1 MILVLVVIGLA
12 VVVGFIAGG
21 SLRPFE
27 KLRLHWWGAALVG
40 LGLQGIPSASG
51 VSESIGWALL
61 IASYGL
67 LIAFAWINRRLPA
80 VWLVI
85 AGLALNLLVI
95 GVNNGMPVSAS
106 ALEIADAPADGL
118 VGAGTVKHHLMGPDD
133 MLTPLADVIGI
144 PPPIGAVIS
153 IGDVLLY
160 AGLAI
165 LVVMVML
172 GRSGE
177 NHRPPARLFQGYRGK
192 HLPPPHHRFS
202 RSSAP
207 PPPALLRQAP
217 PGAAR
222 WGTAP

>member
-1 MILVLVVIGLA
+1 VILVLVVIGFA

-27 KLRLHWWGAALVG
+27 KLKLHWWGAALVG
-40 LGLQGIPSASG
+40 LALQGIPSASG
-51 VSESIGWALL
+51 VGESIGWALL
-61 IASYGL
+61 IVSYGL
-67 LIAFAWINRRLPA
+67 LIAFVWINRRLPA
-80 VWLVI
+80 AWLVI
-85 AGLALNLLVI
+85 AGLALNVLVI
-95 GVNNGMPVSAS
+95 GVNDGMPVSAS
-106 ALEIADAPADGL
+106 ALETAGSSADGL
-118 VGAGTVKHHLMGPDD
+118 VGVGTVKHHLMGPDD
-133 MLTPLADVIGI
+133 VLTPLADVIGI

-177 NHRPPARLFQGYRGK
+177 NHRPPAGLLQGYRGK
-192 HLPPPHHRFS
+192 HLPPQQHRFS
-202 RSSAP
+202 RPPVPPAP
-207 PPPALLRQAP
+207 PRQAP

>member
-1 MILVLVVIGLA
+1 MGC
-12 VVVGFIAGG
+12 GPR
-21 SLRPFE
+21 RP
-27 KLRLHWWGAALVG
+27 RAP
-40 LGLQGIPSASG
+40 GIPSASG

-85 AGLALNLLVI
+85 AGLAMNLLVI
-95 GVNNGMPVSAS
+95 GVNSGMPVSAS

-144 PPPIGAVIS
+144 PPPIAAVIS

-177 NHRPPARLFQGYRGK
+177 NHRPPARLFQVYRGK

-202 RSSAP
+202 RSCVP

-222 WGTAP
+222 WGTAL

>member
-1 MILVLVVIGLA
+1 VILVLVVIGSA

-27 KLRLHWWGAALVG
+27 KLKLHWWGAALVG
-40 LGLQGIPSASG
+40 LALQGIPSASG
-51 VSESIGWALL
+51 VSESIAWAFL

-80 VWLVI
+80 AWLVI

-95 GVNNGMPVSAS
+95 GVNDGMPVSAS
-106 ALEIADAPADGL
+106 ALETAGASADGL

-133 MLTPLADVIGI
+133 VLTPLADVIGI
-144 PPPIGAVIS
+144 PPPISAVIS

-160 AGLAI
+160 VGLGI

-192 HLPPPHHRFS
+192 HLPPQHHRFS
-202 RSSAP
+202 RSPVLPAP
-207 PPPALLRQAP
+207 PPRQAR

>member
-1 MILVLVVIGLA
+1 MILILVVIGLA
-12 VVVGFIAGG
+12 VLVGFIAGG
-21 SLRPFE
+21 SLRPFD
-27 KLRLHWWGAALVG
+27 KLKLHWWGAALVG
-40 LGLQGIPSASG
+40 LALQGIPSASG
-51 VSESIGWALL
+51 VSESIGWAIL

-80 VWLVI
+80 AWLVI

-95 GVNNGMPVSAS
+95 GVNSGMPVSAS
-106 ALEIADAPADGL
+106 ALETAGARADGL
-118 VGAGTVKHHLMGPDD
+118 VGAGTVKPHLMGPDD
-133 MLTPLADVIGI
+133 VLTSLADVIGI

-202 RSSAP
+202 RSPVA
-207 PPPALLRQAP
+207 PPALPRQAP
-217 PGAAR
+217 PEAAR

>member
-1 MILVLVVIGLA
+1 VILVLVVIGSA

-27 KLRLHWWGAALVG
+27 KLKLHWWGAALVG
-40 LGLQGIPSASG
+40 LALQGIPSASG
-51 VSESIGWALL
+51 VSESIGWAFL

-80 VWLVI
+80 AWLVI

-95 GVNNGMPVSAS
+95 GVNDGMPVSAS
-106 ALEIADAPADGL
+106 ALETADASADGL

-133 MLTPLADVIGI
+133 VLTPLADVIGI

-153 IGDVLLY
+153 IGDVFLY
-160 AGLAI
+160 VGLGI

-192 HLPPPHHRFS
+192 HLPPQHHRFS
-202 RSSAP
+202 RSKVPPLP
-207 PPPALLRQAP
+207 PPRQAR
-217 PGAAR
+217 PGGAR